1 MAERTPADLA
11 RETLKLL
18 ALRRLAPTPENY
30 TAVYEEVDGQP
41 TAASFPQG
49 PLRHIQALLPAQ
61 TPRQQ
66 RLNQQLAQSI
76 ETRSWSALQQV
87 LAAFA
92 NTELELH
99 AHSHPTL
106 QTPELPPPEPDTF
119 LPAPLGQEIL
129 RYLQAL
135 LGLLPA
141 ALVQPLEQD
150 LTEALHGPEIS
161 SKKLLKSFKQHRN
174 KLLFLI
180 ADQQQ
185 LQQRTDVLVQLSR
198 QHWQQEAVSSPWLA
212 PAAQALQQALTPPYT
227 PSQLST
233 AVQQLRELM
242 LLRLQTQDHWEQA
255 EHHFRQLLT
264 ALSEQLAGAQQ
275 RQSAAGLQLEQ
286 AAAQLARP
294 GRPEQASAA
303 LQQAL
308 AATQLLARSQ
318 QVAQSQLQDLQ
329 ERAEQSDTQIEQ
341 LRQQLQAAAR
351 SSRIDELTGLPNRLG
366 ISEMLEREVARAR
379 RHGKP
384 LSVAL
389 LDMDGMRTLNQTH
402 GQAMGDA
409 ALQHFARL
417 ARSQLRPED
426 VLGRHDGQ
434 RFLLLLP
441 EAAEAHA
448 LPAVQRLQQHLQT
461 HALPQAEP
469 ALVLS
474 FGAGVAQLQPHE
486 QSMDLL
492 RRADAAMLAAKQRGA
507 HSLVGAQELQTPT
520 TAP

>member
-1 MAERTPADLA
+1 MAERTTAELA

-30 TAVYEEVDGQP
+30 TTLYEEVCGQA

-76 ETRSWSALQQV
+76 EERSWPALQQV

-92 NTELELH
+92 NTELELGTP
-99 AHSHPTL
+99 SHPL
-106 QTPELPPPEPDTF
+106 LKPAEPPAPEPDP
-119 LPAPLGQEIL
+119 LVAPELGQEIL

-135 LGLLPA
+135 LSLLPA
-141 ALVQPLEQD
+141 AHAQAIEQT
-150 LTEALHGPEIS
+150 LTEVLQAPEIS
-161 SKKLLKSFKQHRN
+161 SKNLLNSLRDKRG
-174 KLLFLI
+174 KLLFLV

-185 LQQRTDVLVQLSR
+185 LQQQTTLFLQLSS

-212 PAAQALQQALTPPYT
+212 SSVQALQQALTPPYSA
-227 PSQLST
+227 SQL
-233 AVQQLRELM
+233 AGAIQQQRELM

-255 EHHFRQLLT
+255 EHTFRQLLT

-275 RQSAAGLQLEQ
+275 KQGLAGQQLAQ
-286 AAAQLARP
+286 AATQLAQSS
-294 GRPEQASAA
+294 RPEQASSA

-308 AATQLLARSQ
+308 AATQLLASSQ
-318 QVAQSQLQDLQ
+318 QLAQSQLHDLQ
-329 ERAEQSDTQIEQ
+329 ERAEQCDARIEQ
-341 LRQQLQAAAR
+341 LRQQLQSAAR
-351 SSRIDELTGLPNRLG
+351 HSRIDALTGLPNRQA
-366 ISEMLEREVARAR
+366 IEEMLDREVARAR

-384 LSVAL
+384 LCVAV
-389 LDMDGMRTLNQTH
+389 LDMDGMRALNQQH
-402 GQAMGDA
+402 GQATGDA

-417 ARSQLRPED
+417 APQHLRPED
-426 VLGRHDGQ
+426 MLGRHDGQ

-441 EAAEAHA
+441 EATEEHSV
-448 LPAVQRLQQHLQT
+448 LAVQRLLQQLQT
-461 HALPQAEP
+461 HGLPHGEQS
-469 ALVLS
+469 LSLS

-486 QSMDLL
+486 QSMDVL
-492 RRADAAMLAAKQRGA
+492 RRADAAMQAAKHRGPQVV
-507 HSLVGAQELQTPT
+507 VGALELLRQNSIE
-520 TAP
+520 

>member
-18 ALRRLAPTPENY
+18 ALRRLAPTPQNY
-30 TAVYEEVDGQP
+30 TAVYEEVCGQP

-49 PLRHIQALLPAQ
+49 PLRHILALLPAQ
-61 TPRQQ
+61 TPRQK

-76 ETRSWSALQQV
+76 EERSWPALQQV

-106 QTPELPPPEPDTF
+106 QTPELAPPESDAL
-119 LPAPLGQEIL
+119 LPVPLGQEIL

-141 ALVQPLEQD
+141 AQARPLEQA
-150 LTEALHGPEIS
+150 LTELLHAPEIS
-161 SKKLLKSFKQHRN
+161 SKKLLQTFKQQRN

-180 ADQQQ
+180 TDQQQ
-185 LQQRTDVLVQLSR
+185 LRQQMDDFVQLSGR
-198 QHWQQEAVSSPWLA
+198 HWQQEAVSSPWLA
-212 PAAQALQQALTPPYT
+212 PAAQALQQALTPPCS

-233 AVQQLRELM
+233 ALQQLRELM

-264 ALSEQLAGAQQ
+264 ALSEQLVSTQQ
-275 RQSAAGLQLEQ
+275 KQSAAGRKLEQ
-286 AAAQLARP
+286 AAAQLADSS
-294 GRPEQASAA
+294 RPEQASAA

-318 QVAQSQLQDLQ
+318 QLAQTQLQDLQ
-329 ERAEQSDTQIEQ
+329 QRADQSETQIEQ
-341 LRQQLQAAAR
+341 LRQQLQAAAQ

-366 ISEMLEREVARAR
+366 TAEMLEREVARAR

-389 LDMDGMRTLNQTH
+389 LDMDGMRALNQEH
-402 GQAMGDA
+402 GQATGDA
-409 ALQHFARL
+409 ALQHL
-417 ARSQLRPED
+417 AHITRSQLRPED

-448 LPAVQRLQQHLQT
+448 VPAVQRLQQQLQT
-461 HALPQAEP
+461 HALLQADSR
-469 ALVLS
+469 LLLS

-492 RRADAAMLAAKQRGA
+492 RRADAAMLAAKQRGPRSIA
-507 HSLVGAQELQTPT
+507 GAQELQTPT
-520 TAP
+520 VAE